1 MIEGALV
8 ILARFQG
15 DDRAAVGEG
24 QHAGFLAVEP
34 LFDDQA
40 IAGLAEDAADHDLVD
55 GIQGL
60 AEVVA
65 NVDPLAGGQAVGLED
80 HPHGAA
86 QDEVAGLGGRVE
98 DAFLAALFDLD
109 LHPRAEHLARVHDPI
124 DGVERLAGG
133 PAVQCVA
140 DRRAA
145 PRADDQG
152 DLARQHVMLGVG
164 PRAEDPI
171 VGRGDGRLPH
181 QLLGEKLAPLELGG
195 FLSRAEDPQALA
207 LKDVDDPLGQRL
219 LRADNRQADSL
230 ALGELEQAPVIARLD
245 RHVLRVERRSGVAR
259 RANDR
264 RHAGRFLQF
273 PAKSVLTPPLADHQ
287 DFQHALPSSPRR
299 RTASAAC
306 TIL

>member
-1 MIEGALV
+1 MRPSV
-8 ILARFQG
+8 KC
-15 DDRAAVGEG
+15 

-55 GIQGL
+55 GIEGL

-65 NVDPLAGGQAVGLED
+65 DVDPLAGGQAVGLED
-80 HPHGAA
+80 HAHGAA
-86 QDEVAGLGGRVE
+86 QHEVACLGGRVE
-98 DAFLAALFDLD
+98 DAFLTALFDLD
-109 LHPRAEHLARVHDPI
+109 LHARAEHLARVHDPV

-133 PAVQCVA
+133 PAVQGVA
-140 DRRAA
+140 NRRAA
-145 PRADDQG
+145 ARADDQR

-164 PRAEDPI
+164 PRAKDPV

-181 QLLGEKLAPLELGG
+181 QLLGEELAPLELGG
-195 FLSRAEDPQALA
+195 FLARPEDPQALA

-219 LRADNRQADSL
+219 FRADNRQADSL

-259 RANDR
+259 RAER
-264 RHAGRFLQF
+264 PTSRGAIASISSKERAHAPPCRSPGLSTR
-273 PAKSVLTPPLADHQ
+273 PPLIPKNDTRPPLRVPFYKRKAPAD
-287 DFQHALPSSPRR
+287 S
-299 RTASAAC
+299 
-306 TIL
+306 